1 MANIFHNDFR
11 DFLSALN
18 KAEVRYILVGGYSV
32 VLHGYSRTAAQY
44 FSDGIKA
51 HMDQMATYDA
61 NCAVAAVARDTYIT
75 ANPLGA
81 GTELQQINTQY
92 WIASF
97 LNEPEAF
104 ANFRRSGFPTLTS
117 NPYGQPPNAD
127 VPNGTFRRRLSYP
140 ASELSINTTNVNA
153 AIAALGADKLST
165 KIWSDK
171 P

>member
-1 MANIFHNDFR
+1 
-11 DFLSALN
+11 
-18 KAEVRYILVGGYSV
+18 
-32 VLHGYSRTAAQY
+32 
-44 FSDGIKA
+44 
-51 HMDQMATYDA
+51 
-61 NCAVAAVARDTYIT
+61 VARDTYIT

-97 LNEPEAF
+97 LNGPEAF

-153 AIAALGADKLST
+153 AIAAQGAINSVQKSGRTNPKNYNWQLVL
-165 KIWSDK
+165 IARK
-171 P
+171 PCCFYFRSFSKTAD